1 MIEGTAGS
9 YASVVD
15 LKAGTIARDIFV
27 DDAIYRDELEQVF
40 ARMWLF
46 VGHES
51 QIPNP
56 GDFFASRMGAESV
69 ILCRDRERHIHVF
82 LNTCRHRGMKVCRY
96 DEGNTPLLTCP
107 YHAWSYSLDGKLA
120 GVPMYNKLYD
130 GVLDKSQWGLIEVA
144 QMVNYKGTIWATWDP
159 AAPAFEDYLG
169 GAKTHLDFTL
179 DARDGREGG
188 SEVLGGIQKW
198 VVPSNWKF
206 GAENFL
212 GDTYHNISHRS
223 VDLVGI
229 GPSALKGVRGRRD
242 EEVPGGQE
250 LWISFA
256 QGHGLHS
263 ALRPEANAYARTFLD
278 NDEVDDYFRAC
289 FEARKQRLGE
299 RSRMVSRTGTIFPNT
314 SYHGQQPR
322 ALFVW
327 HPHSATSMEIWR
339 FYLVDRDTPP
349 AVKEFLRHYY
359 MRYSGP
365 GGMTEQDDM
374 ENWNYATAASRG
386 TIARRHPYNYQQSV
400 GAFSTDDPVPGNVS
414 LQITE
419 ENARNFYR
427 RWRDCMIAPSWS
439 DLQKP

>member
-1 MIEGTAGS
+1 MIEGTAAR
-9 YASVVD
+9 YADVVD
-15 LKAGTIARDIFV
+15 LHAGTISRDIFV
-27 DDAIYRDELEQVF
+27 DDAIYRDELEQIF

-56 GDFFASRMGAESV
+56 GDFFVSRMGAESV
-69 ILCRDRERHIHVF
+69 ILCRDREAKIHVF

-107 YHAWSYSLDGKLA
+107 YHAWSFSLDGKLV
-120 GVPMYNKLYD
+120 GVPMYNALYE

-188 SEVLGGIQKW
+188 SEVFGGIQKW

-242 EEVPGGQE
+242 VEAPGAQE
-250 LWISFA
+250 LWVSFA
-256 QGHGLHS
+256 QGHGVHS
-263 ALRPEANAYARTFLD
+263 ALRSTDNEYVRTFLNSD
-278 NDEVDDYFRAC
+278 DVEDYFRDC
-289 FEARKQRLGE
+289 FEARKRRFGE
-299 RSRMVSRTGTIFPNT
+299 RSRLFSRTGTIFPNT

-327 HPHSATSMEIWR
+327 HPHSATSVEIWR
-339 FYLVDRDTPP
+339 FFLVDRDTPP
-349 AVKEFLRHYY
+349 LVKDFLRHYY

-365 GGMTEQDDM
+365 AGMTEQDDL

-386 TIARRHPYNYQQSV
+386 TIARRHPYNYQQSM
-400 GAFSTDDPVPGNVS
+400 GAFSTDEPVPGNVS

-427 RWRDCMIAPSWS
+427 RWRDCMVAPSWS
-439 DLQKP
+439 DLQAR

>member
-1 MIEGTAGS
+1 MMIQNGL
-9 YASVVD
+9 VD
-15 LKAGTIARDIFV
+15 VTAGTIDRSIFV
-27 DDAIYRDELEQVF
+27 DDAIYRQELERVF

-51 QIPNP
+51 QIPHP
-56 GDFFASRMGAESV
+56 GDFFVSRMGAESV
-69 ILCRDRERHIHVF
+69 ILCRDREQKIHVF

-120 GVPMYNKLYD
+120 GVPMYNALYD
-130 GVLDKSQWGLIEVA
+130 GSLDKSLWGLIEVA

-159 AAPAFEDYLG
+159 LAPPFETYLG
-169 GAKTHLDFTL
+169 GAKQHLDFTL

-188 SEVLGGIQKW
+188 SEAFGGVMKW
-198 VVPSNWKF
+198 IVPSNWKF

-242 EEVPGGQE
+242 SLAPKVQE
-250 LWISFA
+250 LWINFA
-256 QGHGLHS
+256 EGHGLHS
-263 ALRPEANAYARTFLD
+263 ALAPEDNEYVRSFLD
-278 NDEVDDYFRAC
+278 SEDVESYFRAC
-289 FEARKQRLGE
+289 FDERKRRLGAA
-299 RSRMVSRTGTIFPNT
+299 SRMFSRTGTIFPNT

-339 FYLVDRDTPP
+339 FFLVDRDAPDV
-349 AVKEFLRHYY
+349 VKNFLRHYY

-365 GGMTEQDDM
+365 AGMTEQDDC
-374 ENWNYATAASRG
+374 ENWNYATAASTG
-386 TIARRHPYNYQQSV
+386 TIAKRYPYNYQQSMNAYSA
-400 GAFSTDDPVPGNVS
+400 GGDTPGVVS

-427 RWRDCMIAPSWS
+427 RWNECMTADPWS
-439 DLQKP
+439 SLAAAGAQGD